1 MRPRHGTTA
10 RRGLGKA
17 PAPRHNG
24 RRTNREREAT
34 GVQDRSGAQND
45 ATVVEVVGRF
55 SDRAPFVAAVEEL
68 LAQGFPASDL
78 SVLDTH
84 ESLSAAGTPGEAW
97 QEWLSGL
104 VGEVNYVGPIAIAGM
119 IALATGPV
127 GAAISA
133 AVAAGLTGAAMAELL
148 ATVRATPHTES
159 FARALEAGAVLLWV
173 RAEDS
178 NRQDQVAEILRRH
191 GAADV
196 HVHERPKAQR
206 AEAEGS
212 DKVAR

>member
-1 MRPRHGTTA
+1 MAVGAIGKRGAA
-10 RRGLGKA
+10 RVQDGS
-17 PAPRHNG
+17 
-24 RRTNREREAT
+24 
-34 GVQDRSGAQND
+34 GVQDD

-55 SDRAPFVAAVEEL
+55 SGKEPFTAAVEEL

-84 ESLSAAGTPGEAW
+84 ESLSASGTPGEAW

-104 VGEVNYVGPIAIAGM
+104 VGEVNYVGPIAAAGM

-133 AVAAGLTGAAMAELL
+133 AVAAGLTGAAAVDLL
-148 ATVRATPHTES
+148 ATVRATAHTES

-178 NRQDQVAEILRRH
+178 DRQDRAAEILRRH

-212 DKVAR
+212 DKAAR